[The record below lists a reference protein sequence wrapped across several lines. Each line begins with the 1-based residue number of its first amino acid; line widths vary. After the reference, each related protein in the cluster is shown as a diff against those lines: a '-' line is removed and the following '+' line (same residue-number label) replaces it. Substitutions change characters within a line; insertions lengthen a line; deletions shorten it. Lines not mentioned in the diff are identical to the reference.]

1 MQTMHAVLEGK
12 VLRLPLPPPETQL
25 MQGVRWGLFDELLTP
40 AYWKGQAWQHAH
52 LGTYDNH
59 RLGRSL
65 VDELAAC
72 LLGGYGMPAE
82 LGLAAYHRVRNLG
95 LLRRQP
101 TVTEVERALA
111 EPFLVPQGATRRY
124 RFPRLKAHHL
134 VGSLRA
140 IQDLDPPKSDV
151 ALRDTLVRLPGIG
164 PKTASWIV
172 RNHRG
177 SNEVAIIDIH
187 VLRAGRHVGLFPLSW
202 RPESHYLK
210 LEAAFLDF
218 ARALSVRP
226 SLLDAVIWDYM
237 RRLGPPRQARTE
249 VTHLDGSSR
258 SPLPVTYERNA
269 GSSNFSRQSNGVHH
283 RPAENAQR
291 AER

>member
-1 MQTMHAVLEGK
+1 MQTMHAVLEGE
-12 VLRLPLPPPETQL
+12 VLRLPLPPPETRL
-25 MQGVRWGLFDELLTP
+25 MKGVRWGLFDELLTP
-40 AYWKGQAWQHAH
+40 AYWKGQAWQHEV

-72 LLGGYGMPAE
+72 LLGGHGMPAE
-82 LGLAAYHRVRNLG
+82 LGLAAYRRIRSLG
-95 LLRRQP
+95 LLRTLP
-101 TVTEVERALA
+101 TVSEVERALA
-111 EPFLVPQGATRRY
+111 APFLASHGATRRY
-124 RFPRLKAHHL
+124 RFPRLKARHL

-140 IQDLDPPKSDV
+140 IQDLDPPESDV
-151 ALRDTLVRLPGIG
+151 AFRDLLVRLPGIG

-177 SNEVAIIDIH
+177 SNEVAIIDVH

-202 RPESHYLK
+202 RPERHYLK

-218 ARALSVRP
+218 ARALGVRP

-237 RRLGPPRQARTE
+237 RRLETFRWARTG
-249 VTHLDGSSR
+249 VT
-258 SPLPVTYERNA
+258 A
-269 GSSNFSRQSNGVHH
+269 
-283 RPAENAQR
+283 
-291 AER
+291 